1 MSSLMVNALRT
12 VILRELRAL
21 EREILAY
28 PDDASLWEVRDGI
41 PNSAGNL
48 SLHLA
53 GNLRHFVGAVL
64 GETGYQ
70 RDRNLEF
77 SRKGLTRSELR
88 AIVQSA
94 IDELSATFDRIT
106 DDQLDSGYPV
116 VVQDQKISTSE
127 FLTHLAVH
135 LSYHLGQIDYHRRL
149 LTDSSQSV
157 DTMSPRELTPFGR
170 K

>member
-1 MSSLMVNALRT
+1 MSSITVNSLRT

-21 EREILAY
+21 EREISAY
-28 PDDASLWEVRDGI
+28 PDDESLWEVRNGI

-53 GNLRHFVGAVL
+53 GNLRHFIGAVL
-64 GETGYQ
+64 GGTGYQ
-70 RDRNLEF
+70 RDRDLEF
-77 SRKGLTRSELR
+77 SSKGLSRGELT
-88 AIVQSA
+88 AIVQETIS
-94 IDELSATFDRIT
+94 ELSATFDRIM
-106 DDQLDSGYPV
+106 DESLESEYPV
-116 VVQDQKISTSE
+116 IVQGQKISTSE

-149 LTDSSQSV
+149 LTESSHPV

-170 K
+170 

>member
-1 MSSLMVNALRT
+1 M
-12 VILRELRAL
+12 LRELRAL
-21 EREILAY
+21 EREIAAY
-28 PDDASLWEVRDGI
+28 PDDESLWEVRDGI

-64 GETGYQ
+64 GGTEYQ

-77 SRKGLTRSELR
+77 SRKGLTRSELK
-88 AIVQSA
+88 AIVQAA
-94 IDELSATFDRIT
+94 IDELSATFDKIT
-106 DDQLDSGYPV
+106 DDQLDSEYPV
-116 VVQDQKISTSE
+116 VVQDQRISTLE

-157 DTMSPRELTPFGR
+157 DTLSPRELTPFGR

>member
-1 MSSLMVNALRT
+1 MSNVMVSSLRT

-21 EREILAY
+21 QREIAAY
-28 PDDASLWEVRDGI
+28 PNDESLWEVRDGI

-53 GNLRHFVGAVL
+53 GNLRHFIGAVL
-64 GETGYQ
+64 GGSGYQ

-77 SRKGLTRSELR
+77 SAKGLTRNELTE
-88 AIVQSA
+88 I
-94 IDELSATFDRIT
+94 IDATIAELSTTFDKIT
-106 DDQLDSGYPV
+106 DEQLDSEYPIV
-116 VVQDQKISTSE
+116 VLDQKLSTSG

-149 LTDSSQSV
+149 LTDRSQSV
-157 DTMSPRELTPFGR
+157 DTVSPRELTPFGR
-170 K
+170 

>member
-1 MSSLMVNALRT
+1 MVSAVRT

-21 EREILAY
+21 EREISAY
-28 PDDASLWEVRDGI
+28 PDDESLWELREGI

-64 GETGYQ
+64 GETGYK

-77 SRKGLTRSELR
+77 SAKGLTRSELT
-88 AIVQSA
+88 AIVQA
-94 IDELSATFDRIT
+94 ATIELSAAFDKIT
-106 DDQLDSGYPV
+106 DEQLDSEYPV
-116 VVQDQKISTSE
+116 VVLDQKLSMLE

-157 DTMSPRELTPFGR
+157 DTMSPRELTPFER
-170 K
+170 